1 MENGENSLAVSWDNQ
16 NNIIKEIYGSQE
28 NNNYYYLKADY
39 TVDLYGGAGNDTF
52 YLADGVIL
60 NGKIE
65 GRGGSDR
72 IDFSEYSTGRDIT
85 LTELGNK
92 SGFNGIEASITKGF
106 YNINILI
113 GRGDGTDDILT
124 GVNADA
130 VFTLYASDIWN
141 LSLIHQDT
149 NTVLTFINFEILKGG
164 NRNDTFHING
174 EQRYDLYGGAGDDS
188 FVFADTAKLVG
199 NIDGGTGDNTLD
211 YSDYT
216 TSRHFKLQE
225 KGGQVGFNGSEASID
240 GIFFNITR
248 IIGGSATD
256 AISNDYNKNARWQ
269 ITGHNTGDYQSE
281 NRFLSFESIE
291 TLYGGAAD
299 DHFIFKNGALLDG
312 EIHGQSGTD
321 TLDYSDYQTD
331 IVVDLAAYIA
341 SHIKEGISGI
351 ENVIGG
357 HGNDTIIGD
366 GLNNVLVGG
375 PGDDTIKGGGG
386 DDTIYGGAGNDK
398 LYGEEGNDTIYG
410 EDGDDYL
417 DGGAGDDTLYTG
429 SGNNIL
435 VGGEGTDKAIVAYNS
450 QYSNTEDDIE
460 SWEFLP
466 PPRTGGSGGG
476 GGGGGASAPAII
488 SEYVE
493 SLKGK
498 IIDFGEGLLII
509 PPNVLLEDV
518 IITIVRMSVDQLKD
532 ILTDSLILRL
542 IGNVYDINIE
552 GTSYF
557 GLDRFIEIKLVYD
570 PAQIEEGKN
579 RLFTTMIR

>member
-1 MENGENSLAVSWDNQ
+1 
-16 NNIIKEIYGSQE
+16 
-28 NNNYYYLKADY
+28 
-39 TVDLYGGAGNDTF
+39 
-52 YLADGVIL
+52 
-60 NGKIE
+60 
-65 GRGGSDR
+65 
-72 IDFSEYSTGRDIT
+72 
-85 LTELGNK
+85 
-92 SGFNGIEASITKGF
+92 
-106 YNINILI
+106 
-113 GRGDGTDDILT
+113 
-124 GVNADA
+124 
-130 VFTLYASDIWN
+130 
-141 LSLIHQDT
+141 
-149 NTVLTFINFEILKGG
+149 
-164 NRNDTFHING
+164 
-174 EQRYDLYGGAGDDS
+174 
-188 FVFADTAKLVG
+188 
-199 NIDGGTGDNTLD
+199 
-211 YSDYT
+211 
-216 TSRHFKLQE
+216 
-225 KGGQVGFNGSEASID
+225 
-240 GIFFNITR
+240 
-248 IIGGSATD
+248 
-256 AISNDYNKNARWQ
+256 
-269 ITGHNTGDYQSE
+269 
-281 NRFLSFESIE
+281 
-291 TLYGGAAD
+291 
-299 DHFIFKNGALLDG
+299 
-312 EIHGQSGTD
+312 
-321 TLDYSDYQTD
+321 
-331 IVVDLAAYIA
+331 LAAYIA